1 MIGILRLGDCGN
13 LNETRRT
20 DPKYGGA
27 RFGNASNRSTGV
39 KDYLTDKTRILLL
52 FNFLKCT
59 VATFQY
65 VSHGALLLLSPIPD
79 FLDMLKV
86 PYYWDPGILVDLQ
99 GVIKIKSGLFR
110 HLSIESPA
118 YDKLPADKH

>member
-20 DPKYGGA
+20 DPKYGAA

-39 KDYLTDKTRILLL
+39 KDYLPDKTRILLL

-65 VSHGALLLLSPIPD
+65 ISHGALLSLWPTLD
-79 FLDMLKV
+79 FFDMLKI

-99 GVIKIKSGLFR
+99 SVIKTKWRLFR
-110 HLSIESPA
+110 HLSIESSA
-118 YDKLPADKH
+118 HDKLPADKH

>member
-20 DPKYGGA
+20 DPNYSAA

-39 KDYLTDKTRILLL
+39 KDYLPNKTRILLL
-52 FNFLKCT
+52 FNFLECT

-65 VSHGALLLLSPIPD
+65 VSHGALLLLSPALYFFD
-79 FLDMLKV
+79 
-86 PYYWDPGILVDLQ
+86 ILELT
-99 GVIKIKSGLFR
+99 
-110 HLSIESPA
+110 
-118 YDKLPADKH
+118 